1 MHEIDVACQATAA
14 ENPTGVA
21 KREIVMNPDQ
31 EMRKRGKFEV
41 NFSSASSTRQTT
53 LDKFIGVSSCNSRK
67 FEEKAAFSC
76 GQRMNNST
84 GNNTWDKNGGG
95 VGGSDENEKFNVF
108 VEIDAEAAK
117 TWIYPGK
124 FIISHFVFVATRSK
138 MWYYILCSD

>member
-14 ENPTGVA
+14 ENPTVVA
-21 KREIVMNPDQ
+21 KREMLMNPDQ

-41 NFSSASSTRQTT
+41 NFSSAPSTRQTT

-67 FEEKAAFSC
+67 FEEKAGFSC
-76 GQRMNNST
+76 GQRMNNGI
-84 GNNTWDKNGGG
+84 GNNMSWDKNDGG
-95 VGGSDENEKFNVF
+95 VDESDDNEKLNVF

-124 FIISHFVFVATRSK
+124 YIHVYAYISCHFCVS
-138 MWYYILCSD
+138 CDEE